1 MTREAQKL
9 ITKAKAEN
17 WKRLDLGRCGLTDLE
32 KQVPELFE
40 LTDLE
45 ELVLSN
51 WWIERNVEK
60 QKWEEKKSTNNGK
73 YNLINQLPKALSNLK
88 KLRVLVYGGSTERW
102 GIRDISSLSGLSSLT
117 TLYLQ
122 DNQLTD
128 ITPLSRLSSLTTLYL
143 QNNQLTDI
151 APLSRLSSLT
161 ILYLDRNQLTDI
173 SPLSG
178 LSALTELYL
187 QHNQLTDIA
196 PLSRL
201 SSLTILYL
209 DGNQLTDISPLSGLS
224 ALTELYLQHNQLT
237 DITPLSRLSS
247 LKELDLRNNQLTNV
261 SSLISLLRNNK
272 AVMQLVAKEFYILG
286 GNEINVKDNPLKTPP
301 MEVIEQGREA
311 VLRYFEQ
318 LDEETIE
325 YLYEAKL
332 TLVGEGGAGKTSLQ
346 KRLLKKNAALP
357 KTEERTRGIAVE
369 QWRFKR
375 KRNSFVV
382 HVWDFGGQDVYY
394 PVHRFFLTEQCVFV
408 LVASTRTA
416 EGHNFAYWIPTI
428 YQFGGDSA
436 IVLVQNCFDGNRQ
449 SWADIKTLLEYHDFN
464 IVRTKTPAFY
474 SINLPNGNEGL
485 EELKEVLEHQISHLD
500 HIGKPIFASWK
511 KVRETIANILHEK
524 PCMSYHAFSE
534 FCRKIAPNGF
544 EQDIDVATFTRYMHQ
559 LGILL
564 WYHNYDEL
572 KDWVILS
579 PKWAMDAVYTLI
591 DDSATQ
597 NGIIAAA
604 DLRRLWSATCYEGSR
619 EVLRHLLARFKIAF
633 PKKRPQGDYIIPTRL
648 ELMPNN
654 MEWKTDQACLA
665 IEYHFDFMPKALVNQ
680 LSADLSSFILHDE
693 QDVWVNAVNFTM
705 TAPLGEASAQ
715 VVEEALVK
723 KRISIKTRGND
734 ARALLLRIMEGLN
747 DILKDYRGV
756 KPAIKVVCRCH
767 KCSNSSR
774 PIMWDYIEELLSWR
788 KDGDSVRCNA
798 SREDF
803 LIDNLLYQAAL
814 PIPWRESEN
823 MLKPSSDKKKVGTKI
838 VSLNLNS
845 PSIFISYAKEDL
857 EHLQTLKKHLS
868 PLLRNNDIQELWH
881 DREILAGADWDDEIQ
896 YKLNNA
902 DVVFILVSADYFST
916 KKNYIWQ
923 NEMPRI
929 IKRHKNKEA
938 LVIPIIV
945 RDCLWEEDKW
955 LSQLQAVTAIGKE
968 NKGIPL
974 LSADNQD
981 EAFANAAR
989 QIQKAIEGFR

>member
-1 MTREAQKL
+1 NHLTDVSPLSGLAAL
-9 ITKAKAEN
+9 TT
-17 WKRLDLGRCGLTDLE
+17 LDLDNNHLTDVSPLSG
-32 KQVPELFE
+32 LAA
-40 LTDLE
+40 LTTLR
-45 ELVLSN
+45 LHN
-51 WWIERNVEK
+51 
-60 QKWEEKKSTNNGK
+60 
-73 YNLINQLPKALSNLK
+73 NQLMDVSPL
-88 KLRVLVYGGSTERW
+88 
-102 GIRDISSLSGLSSLT
+102 SSLSALT
-117 TLYLQ
+117 TLYLH
-122 DNQLTD
+122 
-128 ITPLSRLSSLTTLYL
+128 
-143 QNNQLTDI
+143 NNQLTDV
-151 APLSRLSSLT
+151 
-161 ILYLDRNQLTDI
+161 
-173 SPLSG
+173 SPL
-178 LSALTELYL
+178 L
-187 QHNQLTDIA
+187 
-196 PLSRL
+196 PLIKRSK
-201 SSLTILYL
+201 
-209 DGNQLTDISPLSGLS
+209 NPL
-224 ALTELYLQHNQLT
+224 
-237 DITPLSRLSS
+237 
-247 LKELDLRNNQLTNV
+247 
-261 SSLISLLRNNK
+261 
-272 AVMQLVAKEFYILG
+272 QLVSKVWHETKKG
-286 GNEINVKDNPLKTPP
+286 EINVKDNPLQIPP

-318 LDEETIE
+318 LDKETIE

-449 SWADIKTLLEYHDFN
+449 PWADIKTLLEYHDFN

-511 KVRETIANILHEK
+511 KVREAIANILHEK

-693 QDVWVNAVNFTM
+693 QDVWVNAVNF
-705 TAPLGEASAQ
+705 
-715 VVEEALVK
+715 
-723 KRISIKTRGND
+723 
-734 ARALLLRIMEGLN
+734 
-747 DILKDYRGV
+747 
-756 KPAIKVVCRCH
+756 
-767 KCSNSSR
+767 
-774 PIMWDYIEELLSWR
+774 
-788 KDGDSVRCNA
+788 
-798 SREDF
+798 
-803 LIDNLLYQAAL
+803 
-814 PIPWRESEN
+814 
-823 MLKPSSDKKKVGTKI
+823 
-838 VSLNLNS
+838 
-845 PSIFISYAKEDL
+845 
-857 EHLQTLKKHLS
+857 
-868 PLLRNNDIQELWH
+868 
-881 DREILAGADWDDEIQ
+881 
-896 YKLNNA
+896 
-902 DVVFILVSADYFST
+902 
-916 KKNYIWQ
+916 
-923 NEMPRI
+923 
-929 IKRHKNKEA
+929 
-938 LVIPIIV
+938 
-945 RDCLWEEDKW
+945 
-955 LSQLQAVTAIGKE
+955 
-968 NKGIPL
+968 
-974 LSADNQD
+974 
-981 EAFANAAR
+981 
-989 QIQKAIEGFR
+989 